1 MSSKDLIK
9 ITKELTGL
17 KLQIVNNIA
26 YDRLNGISTCIK
38 ICPRTNFIFYIMIN
52 LKEVRKLSKTYL
64 FRRLGIKSIYLK
76 TLLHEIA
83 HIKQVRKFKGESF
96 NMKTIDYLE
105 NEKAKIK
112 RLLNEYLTYGGL
124 PEIVLSKRE
133 LKFEISQSY
142 YKTVLR
148 RDLVERYK
156 IKNEEVLKALLRLLI
171 N

>member
-1 MSSKDLIK
+1 MYKSIKGEKMSSKDLIK

-83 HIKQVRKFKGESF
+83 HIKQVRKFKGDSF
-96 NMKTIDYLE
+96 MTEYDSKSKYYENMADRYARLNYKKVLIALDKQQKVCYIRS
-105 NEKAKIK
+105 NE
-112 RLLNEYLTYGGL
+112 
-124 PEIVLSKRE
+124 RE
-133 LKFEISQSY
+133 
-142 YKTVLR
+142 
-148 RDLVERYK
+148 
-156 IKNEEVLKALLRLLI
+156 
-171 N
+171 